1 MIWIIGF
8 IVLILLVISAW
19 FRKVAVS
26 VIIVTGIV
34 GSLVYFLNEREEERA
49 LSRIPLA
56 ELDFE
61 NVTLKPNYSGYKLSG
76 RIKNNSQ
83 EFTLKQVNLLII
95 MQDCTGAPDSQDCVT
110 VGESHE
116 NMDLNIPPGQA
127 RDFEKS
133 LYFPGSGPKLLG
145 KLEWSYSVS
154 EIKGE

>member
-1 MIWIIGF
+1 MVWVIGL
-8 IVLILLVISAW
+8 IVLILLIVSAW

-26 VIIVTGIV
+26 VIIVTGVV
-34 GSLVYFLNEREEERA
+34 GSLIYVLNEREEERA

-61 NVTLKPNYSGYKLSG
+61 NVALKPSYSGYKLSG

-95 MQDCTGAPDSQDCVT
+95 MQDCTGTPDSQDCVT
-110 VGESHE
+110 IGESHE

-133 LYFPGSGPKLLG
+133 LYFPGGNLKLLG
-145 KLEWSYSVS
+145 KLEWNYSVS
-154 EIKGE
+154 GIKGE

>member
-1 MIWIIGF
+1 MVWVIGL
-8 IVLILLVISAW
+8 IVLILLIVSAW

-26 VIIVTGIV
+26 VIIVTGVV
-34 GSLVYFLNEREEERA
+34 GSLIYVLNEREEERA

-61 NVTLKPNYSGYKLSG
+61 NVALKPSYSGYKLSG

-83 EFTLKQVNLLII
+83 EFTLKQVNLLIT
-95 MQDCTGAPDSQDCVT
+95 MRDCIGTPDSQDCVT
-110 VGESHE
+110 IGESHE

-133 LYFPGSGPKLLG
+133 LYFPGGNLKLLG
-145 KLEWSYSVS
+145 KLEWNYSVS
-154 EIKGE
+154 GIKGE

>member
-1 MIWIIGF
+1 MVWVIGL
-8 IVLILLVISAW
+8 IVLILLIVSAW

-26 VIIVTGIV
+26 VIIVTGVV
-34 GSLVYFLNEREEERA
+34 GSLIYVLNEREEERA
-49 LSRIPLA
+49 LSRISLA

-61 NVTLKPNYSGYKLSG
+61 NVALKPSYSGYKLSG

-95 MQDCTGAPDSQDCVT
+95 MQDCTGTPDSQDCVT
-110 VGESHE
+110 IGESHE

-133 LYFPGSGPKLLG
+133 LYFPGGNLKLLG
-145 KLEWSYSVS
+145 KLEWNYSVS
-154 EIKGE
+154 GIKGE